1 MKIGEALLSRIET
14 LDSQTQI
21 QASEADKIEEK
32 TDGYTTKLSVGN
44 LNLIKGA
51 LCQNHLRGMVVFGS
65 ILVTLYDQIISV
77 NEKCCGIFL
86 WLHGY
91 TCRFLTAFIIKLYH
105 CCRYLVYSYI
115 ATMVG

>member
-1 MKIGEALLSRIET
+1 MILDNEDWEALLSRIET

-51 LCQNHLRGMVVFGS
+51 LCQNHLGAWLYLEVF
-65 ILVTLYDQIISV
+65 
-77 NEKCCGIFL
+77 
-86 WLHGY
+86 
-91 TCRFLTAFIIKLYH
+91 
-105 CCRYLVYSYI
+105 
-115 ATMVG
+115 